1 MVVYSFDSNALIKEL
16 ENDIAEFGDEKVW
29 AYWTVMDN
37 GQEIYFEYCPLDDPE
52 LENEPD
58 YQSISDFDKKVSK
71 NHPNFFR
78 KIMKSS
84 ELLSL
89 LKEEKDII

>member
-1 MVVYSFDSNALIKEL
+1 MVVYSFDSNELIKEL
-16 ENDIAEFGDEKVW
+16 EKDISEFGDEKVW

-37 GQEIYFEYCPLDDPE
+37 DQEIYFEYCPLDDPE

-58 YQSISDFDKKVSK
+58 YQSVSAFDKKVSK

-84 ELLSL
+84 ELLNL